1 MDPMERPPIRF
12 TRTDYEQ
19 LPEHIHAELIEGDLV
34 VIPAPTPWH
43 ERLGVRLHNALVRH
57 LGEDADRRLLGSR
70 MEISIRQ
77 EGEESIIQPDLVVLP
92 SDVAA
97 SGRDWK
103 PPTPVWVAETLS
115 PSTAARDRGVKLRL
129 YALAGVQEA
138 WIVDPVAET
147 IEVHDLERGR
157 KRVFGPGAKVESRVV
172 AGFSVDVARLFAV
185 DA

>member
-1 MDPMERPPIRF
+1 MDPMARPPIRF

-34 VIPAPTPWH
+34 VIPTPTDWH
-43 ERLGVRLHNALVRH
+43 ERLGIRLHNALVRH

-70 MEISIRQ
+70 KEVSAWKA
-77 EGEESIIQPDLVVLP
+77 GEESVIQPDSVVLP
-92 SDVAA
+92 DDAKA
-97 SGRDWK
+97 TGKAWK
-103 PPTPVWVAETLS
+103 APTPVWIAEVLS

-138 WIVDPVAET
+138 WIVDPDAET
-147 IEVHDLERGR
+147 IEVHDLKGGS
-157 KRVFGPGAKVESRVV
+157 KRVFAHGAQAQSQVI
-172 AGFSVDVARLFAV
+172 AGFRIDVARLFAI